1 MNSKALFT
9 ASEKPIEHMPSSG
22 IYVDEEGD
30 WYYQNDRIIREDI
43 LELFLSN
50 LSLAANGL
58 FCIEWRG
65 QRSTLE
71 VADTPFVVIRVDRAS
86 LAEGQGEGIT
96 IRLKHLPEVESLDP
110 STLRIGKDNIP
121 YCAVRNG
128 QYRARFSRP
137 AYYQLANW
145 IDFDPISEFFF
156 LELNGIRYPVAPLV
170 SS

>member
-1 MNSKALFT
+1 M
-9 ASEKPIEHMPSSG
+9 
-22 IYVDEEGD
+22 
-30 WYYQNDRIIREDI
+30 
-43 LELFLSN
+43 
-50 LSLAANGL
+50 
-58 FCIEWRG
+58 
-65 QRSTLE
+65 
-71 VADTPFVVIRVDRAS
+71 IRVDRAS

-96 IRLKHLPEVESLDP
+96 IRLKHLPEVESLNP

-170 SS
+170 PS

>member
-1 MNSKALFT
+1 M
-9 ASEKPIEHMPSSG
+9 
-22 IYVDEEGD
+22 
-30 WYYQNDRIIREDI
+30 
-43 LELFLSN
+43 
-50 LSLAANGL
+50 
-58 FCIEWRG
+58 
-65 QRSTLE
+65 
-71 VADTPFVVIRVDRAS
+71 
-86 LAEGQGEGIT
+86 

-170 SS
+170 PS